1 MKSESSIFLKD
12 AQILLQAMA
21 DDPWEEWYSTTIL
34 PPVEFQFL
42 YKIQSKT
49 DTAVWK
55 GETID
60 GQYVTIE
67 TLNDYVAFGIGY
79 TSYDRDNNIKLV
91 GLGNKID
98 VQDIDIVLNKLN
110 INKPDVYHDFGW

>member
-21 DDPWEEWYSTTIL
+21 DDPWEEWYSTTTL
-34 PPVEFQFL
+34 PSIDLEFL
-42 YKIQSKT
+42 YKIQSQS

-67 TLNDYVAFGIGY
+67 SLNDYVAIGIGY
-79 TSYDRDNNIKLV
+79 TSYDRDNNIKLIEPFPPLV
-91 GLGNKID
+91 PPFP
-98 VQDIDIVLNKLN
+98 VPAVSF
-110 INKPDVYHDFGW
+110 VYLDES

>member
-1 MKSESSIFLKD
+1 MNSESNIFLKD
-12 AQILLQAMA
+12 AQVLLQAMA
-21 DDPWEEWYSTTIL
+21 DDPWEEWYSTTTL
-34 PPVEFQFL
+34 PSIDLEFL
-42 YKIQSKT
+42 YKIQSKS

-79 TSYDRDNNIKLV
+79 TSYDRDNNIKLI
-91 GLGNKID
+91 GLGNKINVKD
-98 VQDIDIVLNKLN
+98 VDIVLNKLG
-110 INKPDVYHDFGW
+110 INKPDDYHDFGW